1 MRHTIYAMQLSRI
14 PIFLQYVVANGKRFN
29 TAGIGGATNITVS
42 DGAHAAKF
50 IIQELRG

>member
-1 MRHTIYAMQLSRI
+1 MQLSRI
-14 PIFLQYVVANGKRFN
+14 PIFLQYVVANGKWFN

-42 DGAHAAKF
+42 DDAHAAKF